1 MQYNLPMPPTLQG
14 SEAQQLVQ
22 LHRYLFRMND
32 MLSQALA
39 SESVTIQGLVEQQ
52 QHTVSTDKLS
62 QELSNQYN
70 QAKSFII
77 KTADIVRS
85 EMAVIKATL
94 EDNFVAYSAWGD
106 YKESVSNEITVTA
119 TGIVQN
125 YDYSGIID
133 NAVGTD
139 FKTFKTQLNGSIRSG
154 IIDTSEDGTPI
165 IGIAIAQDLK
175 ATEVDGKV
183 HIVKNQN
190 MATYT
195 SDRVS
200 FWQNG
205 VVVAYISQ
213 STLVITNARLH
224 GKLEFSDK
232 WEISH
237 TRGFTIKWIGGED

>member
-39 SESVTIQGLVEQQ
+39 SESVTIQSLVDQQ
-52 QHTVSTDKLS
+52 QQTVSTDKLS

-94 EDNFVAYSAWGD
+94 ENNFVAYSEWGD
-106 YKESVSNEITVTA
+106 YKESVSNEITATA
-119 TGIVQN
+119 TGIIQK

-154 IIDTSEDGTPI
+154 IIDTNEDGTPV

-183 HIVKNQN
+183 YIDKNQN

-195 SDRVS
+195 SDRIS

-205 VVVAYISQ
+205 VVAAYISQ
-213 STLVITNARLH
+213 SMLVIANARLN
-224 GKLEFSDK
+224 GKLEFNDE
-232 WEISH
+232 WEIS
-237 TRGFTIKWIGGED
+237 RKMGLVFKWIGGED

>member
-39 SESVTIQGLVEQQ
+39 SESVTIQGIVEQQ
-52 QHTVSTDKLS
+52 QQTVSTDKLS

-85 EMAVIKATL
+85 EMEKIEATL
-94 EDNFVAYSAWGD
+94 RSDYIARSEWGT
-106 YKESVSNEITVTA
+106 YEESIESQIEATA

-125 YDYSGIID
+125 YDYSGIIG

-183 HIVKNQN
+183 HIDKNQN

>member
-32 MLSQALA
+32 MLSQALTSDSIA
-39 SESVTIQGLVEQQ
+39 IQGLTEQQ
-52 QHTVSTDKLS
+52 QKVVSVDRLD

-85 EMAVIKATL
+85 EMEKIEATL
-94 EDNFVAYSAWGD
+94 RSDYIAKSEWGT
-106 YKESVSNEITVTA
+106 YEESIESQIEATA
-119 TGIVQN
+119 TGIVQR
-125 YDYSGIID
+125 YDYSSIID
-133 NAVGTD
+133 NAVGAD

-154 IIDTSEDGTPI
+154 IIDTGEDGTHV

-175 ATEVDGKV
+175 ATETDGKV
-183 HIVKNQN
+183 YIDKNQN

-195 SDRVS
+195 SDRIS

-205 VVVAYISQ
+205 VVAAYISQ
-213 STLVITNARLH
+213 SMLVIANARLN
-224 GKLEFSDK
+224 GKLEFGDE
-232 WEISH
+232 WEISRK
-237 TRGFTIKWIGGED
+237 RGLAFKWIGGEG